1 MDVVLKLIAG
11 GLFVIAGFLVG
22 WSLGII
28 FSSMKE
34 DRFDVWD
41 DD

>member
-1 MDVVLKLIAG
+1 MDVALKLIAG

-22 WSLGII
+22 WSLGI
-28 FSSMKE
+28 FLSFMRE
-34 DRFDVWD
+34 DRFDLWD